1 MIWEGLKKKGSK
13 LALLAEVRAGGRLR
27 GGVEGPTLLSGI
39 FNPIKAGGD
48 IASKPMHLVIQNF
61 LTFPKYQKPNF

>member
-1 MIWEGLKKKGSK
+1 MGRLKKKKGQNLRFWLK
-13 LALLAEVRAGGRLR
+13 LGRAGVWG